1 MQSEFPARVI
11 TEGRITIPKDIRE
24 KLGLKIGDLVWVVIR
39 PLGPHGSKPEA
50 SESVRP
56 DVGAA
61 QQIMREVE
69 EMAR

>member
-1 MQSEFPARVI
+1 MVEKPSFRTVSLRSELV
-11 TEGRITIPKDIRE
+11 EEVE
-24 KLGLKIGDLVWVVIR
+24 KFIEKHPVYRSIADFI
-39 PLGPHGSKPEA
+39 SEA
-50 SESVRP
+50 VRLRLQALRSSRP

>member
-1 MQSEFPARVI
+1 MEQKSFRSISLRSELV
-11 TEGRITIPKDIRE
+11 EEVE
-24 KLGLKIGDLVWVVIR
+24 KFIGENPVYRSIADFISEAVRLRLQALK
-39 PLGPHGSKPEA
+39 
-50 SESVRP
+50 SVRP